1 MVCIIVLPPTFFLPR
16 EKKRKGVTVR
26 DRVRKNNDG
35 VVLRTFCAYRP
46 FFSKGFIPLQNHPN
60 CRLAACRP
68 TTKTNRIKTNKNNGK

>member
-1 MVCIIVLPPTFFLPR
+1 MVCIIVLPPPFFLPR

-35 VVLRTFCAYRP
+35 VVLRTFLCIP
-46 FFSKGFIPLQNHPN
+46 TFFSKGFIPLQNHPN

-68 TTKTNRIKTNKNNGK
+68 TTKTNQIKTNKNNGK